1 MQNLACKLNIP
12 LGPGV
17 RDLSLEADLQSR
29 IDDGHKVY
37 AIGDVHG
44 HLATFRALLYRLKL
58 GKQDRVIC
66 LGDMIDRGPDSAG
79 VVKLIRSDK
88 RIICLKGNHEHMAIQ
103 SITKQNTVELWQ
115 PWMKRGGKSCWG
127 SYIVQAEGD
136 LYRAK
141 RNFLSDMK
149 WLDALPT
156 QIVLDQFRLVHAGYD
171 PRMPLDSQ
179 GDKELLW
186 IRKTWYNFDQPVDPD
201 RCVIFGHTPTVKL
214 GASKGGDLA
223 KSSFSL
229 SDGRPGWIAMDTGAY
244 NHVNPCL
251 AALDLA
257 RLTTVKQAT
266 LRTDKW
272 FDIKSKPAKYLKK
285 IRQRAKKWRLPE
297 NRKESHIAD
306 SFGLKVLQERSRN
319 DILAESK
326 ARKEINKISQL
337 IPAIQGY
344 RQAEMRRPFTWRR
357 IAKRAKSNSYP
368 LITRHQWQHESRIIR
383 LGPGTENNRSRP
395 HLPGPHSFT
404 FYHCQNR
411 SYPLMMQN
419 HVQNKSTRKRAK

>member
-1 MQNLACKLNIP
+1 MQNLSCKLNIP

-44 HLATFRALLYRLKL
+44 HLATFRALLHRLRL
-58 GKQDRVIC
+58 GKQDRVVC

-88 RIICLKGNHEHMAIQ
+88 RIICIKGNHEHMAIQ
-103 SITKQNTVELWQ
+103 SITKQDTVELWQ

-127 SYIVQAEGD
+127 SYIVQADGD

-156 QIVLDQFRLVHAGYD
+156 QIVLDKFRLVHAGYD

-186 IRKTWYNFDQPVDPD
+186 IRKTWYNFDQPVDPN

-214 GASKGGDLA
+214 GAPKGGDLA

-272 FDIKSKPAKYLKK
+272 FNTKSKPAKYLKK

-319 DILAESK
+319 DILAEDK
-326 ARKEINKISQL
+326 ARKDINKIGQL
-337 IPAIQGY
+337 IPSIQGY
-344 RQAEMRRPFTWRR
+344 KQAEKRRPFTWRR
-357 IAKRAKSNSYP
+357 IAKRAKSSSNK
-368 LITRHQWQHESRIIR
+368 LITRHQWQHRGRIIR
-383 LGPGTENNRSRP
+383 LGPGTEKNRSRP
-395 HLPGPHSFT
+395 HLPGPQSFT
-404 FYHCQNR
+404 FYR
-411 SYPLMMQN
+411 SKQKNALSTKHSNLQT
-419 HVQNKSTRKRAK
+419 KSTVA